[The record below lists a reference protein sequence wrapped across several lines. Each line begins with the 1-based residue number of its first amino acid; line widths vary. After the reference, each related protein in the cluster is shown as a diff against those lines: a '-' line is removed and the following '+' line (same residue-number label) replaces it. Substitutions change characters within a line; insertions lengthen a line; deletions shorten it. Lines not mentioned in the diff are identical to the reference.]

1 MAGKS
6 INVYIKKKDE
16 TIISEGK
23 NEGINPSYALVE
35 GYKYLMGKSA
45 RYSALDKERN
55 NLIQRLAEVESEM
68 DSLKEDIV
76 IDPDLRNEVIIRLR
90 NAYLRENDI
99 PPIVMKNN
107 RIKLGLGK
115 AEFKQLI
122 QEQVIS
128 PIDKGEI
135 DATNVSSV

>member
-55 NLIQRLAEVESEM
+55 NLIQHLAEVESEM

-76 IDPDLRNEVIIRLR
+76 IDPDLRDEVIVRLR
-90 NAYLRENDI
+90 RAYLRENDI
-99 PPIVMKNN
+99 PPIVLKNN

-115 AEFKQLI
+115 SEFKQLI
-122 QEQVIS
+122 QERVIS

>member
-135 DATNVSSV
+135 DATNISSV